1 MALPKSKILLD
12 AIAQGRRYAPA
23 KEQAA
28 QLLADVFAERYHADD
43 WKHFQA
49 RTPLLRGDDQ
59 ASWAGWILAENPAS
73 GAYQGTSFVWF
84 PGDEG
89 SVAVLCVGTGGF
101 GPDAH
106 ILARPGHRRRL
117 HALARLHAGQLWV
130 KPDFLDL
137 EARVPEAISR
147 DWPAIEAALRV
158 YGNVTYAACPVRDLS
173 TREAVEDLLD
183 LFFHE
188 HRVRLKGEVRERF
201 ARRRSAILS
210 SLFPHLAED
219 DVARILQQ
227 RRFVILQGPPGTG
240 KTRLAERVARRYGDP
255 TTVQFHPA
263 RTYEDFVIGL
273 APHASGDQLAF
284 EVRAG
289 DLLRADRRAREHG
302 RHVLLI
308 DEINRGDLSRV
319 LGEAIYLFEAGEPDR
334 SVELPHPFDGE
345 RRFGL
350 APGLMVL
357 GTRNTAD
364 RSIARIDLAIRRRFA
379 FLDLWPDLD
388 VVEAQGDE
396 VAAECFR
403 DTLEVFTEYA
413 DDAGIDLTP
422 GHAYF
427 LDPRPD
433 LGVADRPR
441 RLADRLRYELV
452 PLLRSYVE
460 ERLLGPATSE
470 VEGLADR
477 IETRLREAGS

>member
-1 MALPKSKILLD
+1 MPLVKSKALLD
-12 AIAQGRRYAPA
+12 AMLAGRAYAPS
-23 KEQAA
+23 KEEAT
-28 QLLADVFAERYHADD
+28 QLLADVFAERYHTDD

-49 RTPLLRGDDQ
+49 RTPLLRGEDH
-59 ASWAGWILAENPAS
+59 ASWAGWILAENPTS
-73 GAYQGTSFVWF
+73 GAYQGTSVVWF
-84 PGDEG
+84 PGDSG

-117 HALARLHAGQLWV
+117 HALARLHPDRLWV

-137 EARVPEAISR
+137 EARVPEATSR
-147 DWPAIEAALRV
+147 AWPAIEAALRI
-158 YGNVTYAACPVRDLS
+158 YGNVIYAACPVRNAS
-173 TREAVEDLLD
+173 SWEAVEDLLD
-183 LFFHE
+183 LFFQE
-188 HRVRLKGEVRERF
+188 HRVRLKGEVKERF
-201 ARRRSAILS
+201 ASRHSAILS
-210 SLFPHLAED
+210 SLFPRLAED
-219 DVARILQQ
+219 DVARILEE
-227 RRFVILQGPPGTG
+227 RRFLILQGPPGTG
-240 KTRLAERVARRYGDP
+240 KTRLAEHVAHRYGDP

-273 APHASGDQLAF
+273 APHASGSQLAF

-289 DLLRADRRAREHG
+289 DLLRANRRAREQG
-302 RHVLLI
+302 RHVLFI

-319 LGEAIYLFEAGEPDR
+319 LGEAIYLFEVGEPDR
-334 SVELPHPFDGE
+334 TVELPHPFDGE

-379 FLDLWPDLD
+379 FLDVWPDLD
-388 VVEAQGDE
+388 AVEAQGDAMASE
-396 VAAECFR
+396 AFR
-403 DTLEVFTEYA
+403 DTLEVFTEFA

-433 LGVADRPR
+433 LAATDRPR
-441 RLADRLRYELV
+441 RLAERLRYELV

-470 VEGLADR
+470 LEGLADR
-477 IETRLREAGS
+477 LEARVRGAGS